1 MTDTSI
7 HPSKEKKLY
16 DYLKENYPEISR
28 FQYDITEHDDNFIFQ
43 GIFKDKFT
51 AEKQADCI
59 PQIEEI
65 LDATFISINQ
75 TPNVLTFIFKLNW
88 GNIWQIND

>member
-7 HPSKEKKLY
+7 HPSKEKLY

-28 FQYDITEHDDNFIFQ
+28 AQYDITEHDDNFIFQ
-43 GIFKDKFT
+43 GTFKDKIHSR
-51 AEKQADCI
+51 KQADCI

-65 LDATFISINQ
+65 LDANIHKYKPNTKCIN
-75 TPNVLTFIFKLNW
+75 FYF
-88 GNIWQIND
+88 